1 MNRVRPRE
9 DDPLDRPQVEAQQ
22 CAELSGTNGRG
33 LDPSSGSPR
42 DPSLA
47 AARPCWRTAARAL
60 FRVQAP
66 RARPSPPAPR
76 PEAAARGSR
85 TPCAGAILSSATRD
99 GAAVAHWAHNPEVG
113 GSNPSP
119 ATRSPERAEHRAP
132 PVPRPA
138 PHDPSRRR
146 RAPRHIVA
154 RPASGDLRLRARR
167 PIMDAPGGRS
177 AVEPPVPIPNTEVKR
192 RSADDTPRATG
203 RGK

>member
-42 DPSLA
+42 DPSPPPTVLA
-47 AARPCWRTAARAL
+47 TRRSCALPCAG
-60 FRVQAP
+60 AP
-66 RARPSPPAPR
+66 RPPPPPAPR

-85 TPCAGAILSSATRD
+85 TPRAGAILASATRD
-99 GAAVAHWAHNPEVG
+99 GAAVAHRAHNPEVG

-119 ATRSPERAEHRAP
+119 ATRPPERAEHRAP
-132 PVPRPA
+132 PVPRPR
-138 PHDPSRRR
+138 PRDPSRRR
-146 RAPRHIVA
+146 RAPRPVEA
-154 RPASGDLRLRARR
+154 RAGGDLRLRARR